1 MEPADIY
8 AKVEAQGFWSVT
20 DISNFV
26 GAERGTVRR
35 MFLRGRLGAE
45 MILRG
50 VKSPRGQRRFADS
63 PDFRWQLEQLRE
75 HHARPD
81 SRWQESSPS
90 RRNRIAKLATI
101 CRGEFGTDEEDRLAG
116 ADVLR
121 ALAVLWKRQV
131 GALDS
136 PALLGALDMA
146 GLVRSRRRFADER
159 LFSQICQAALMLE
172 KPKENGQPEN

>member
-1 MEPADIY
+1 MDSADIF
-8 AKVEAQGFWSVT
+8 AEVERQGFWSVT
-20 DISNFV
+20 NISQFI
-26 GAERGTVRR
+26 GCERGTTRR

-45 MILRG
+45 MISRG
-50 VKSPRGQRRFADS
+50 IRSPRGQRRFADS
-63 PDFRWQLEQLRE
+63 PAFRWELEQIRE
-75 HHARPD
+75 YHNRPD

-159 LFSQICQAALMLE
+159 LFTQICTAAMMLE
-172 KPKENGQPEN
+172 KPKENDQPEN